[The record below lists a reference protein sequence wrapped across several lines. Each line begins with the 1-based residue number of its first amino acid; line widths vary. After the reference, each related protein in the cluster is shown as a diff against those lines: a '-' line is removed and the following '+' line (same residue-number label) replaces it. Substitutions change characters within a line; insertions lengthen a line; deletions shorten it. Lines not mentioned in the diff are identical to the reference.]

1 MFALCLSY
9 ETYLGGG
16 GLFSLFWFN
25 STQFLV
31 SFSQAYVA
39 LTDEGK
45 VGHRRGKSMPLTRLL
60 SSSFIVV
67 LQQCIKPDGIPLH
80 PRKEV
85 MRPGILQ
92 SFCPLQV

>member
-1 MFALCLSY
+1 MLALCLSY

-16 GLFSLFWFN
+16 GCFPSFGSTPLN
-25 STQFLV
+25 SWLA
-31 SFSQAYVA
+31 FSQAYVA